1 MLVNTDELIVA
12 NKEIAILRPQIHGTG
27 ILKFFLPF
35 DCKLESIHITENTQ
49 IKENDVNVISIAAR
63 DFVLNQRDKSLLLI
77 ALFQLKERIQ
87 NNQLDI
93 KVQEC

>member
-1 MLVNTDELIVA
+1 MKMNDNPDFSI
-12 NKEIAILRPQIHGTG
+12 EI
-27 ILKFFLPF
+27 
-35 DCKLESIHITENTQ
+35 Q

-63 DFVLNQRDKSLLLI
+63 DFVLNPRDKSLLLI
-77 ALFQLKERIQ
+77 ALYQLKERIQ

>member
-1 MLVNTDELIVA
+1 MNDNPDFSI
-12 NKEIAILRPQIHGTG
+12 EI
-27 ILKFFLPF
+27 
-35 DCKLESIHITENTQ
+35 Q

-63 DFVLNQRDKSLLLI
+63 DFVLNPRDKSLLLI
-77 ALFQLKERIQ
+77 ALYQLKERIQ

>member
-1 MLVNTDELIVA
+1 MNDNPDFSI
-12 NKEIAILRPQIHGTG
+12 EI
-27 ILKFFLPF
+27 
-35 DCKLESIHITENTQ
+35 Q